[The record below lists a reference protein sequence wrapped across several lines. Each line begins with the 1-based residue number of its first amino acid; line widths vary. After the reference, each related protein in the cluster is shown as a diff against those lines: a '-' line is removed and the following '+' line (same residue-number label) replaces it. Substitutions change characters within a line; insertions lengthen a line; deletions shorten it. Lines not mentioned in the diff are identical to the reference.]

1 MTSAADLGS
10 PNGAQTYVGYALS
23 MKLWML
29 PWLVPVVLLAAVSI
43 SAVSGLLAFVLWVGL
58 GWVLIP
64 LGGAY
69 VFSPSRNFGDGSH
82 SPQLDMGYW
91 RSKPL

>member
-1 MTSAADLGS
+1 
-10 PNGAQTYVGYALS
+10 
-23 MKLWML
+23 ML
-29 PWLVPVVLLAAVSI
+29 PWLVPLLLLAAVSI
-43 SAVSGLLAFVLWVGL
+43 SALSTLLAFVLWVAL
-58 GWVLIP
+58 GWVIIP

-69 VFSPSRNFGDGSH
+69 LLSPSRNFGDGSR

>member
-1 MTSAADLGS
+1 MRF
-10 PNGAQTYVGYALS
+10 
-23 MKLWML
+23 WML
-29 PWLVPVVLLAAVSI
+29 PWLVPLLLLAAVSI
-43 SAVSGLLAFVLWVGL
+43 SALSTLLACVLWVAL
-58 GWVLIP
+58 GWVIIP

-69 VFSPSRNFGDGSH
+69 LLSPSRNFGDGSH